1 MKRNH
6 AILTSFL
13 LLVVAAALYRIVPGR
28 PYGFAPQI
36 SMALFGGAVLKDK
49 KWAFALPLVS
59 LFLSDLLYQVLYVYG
74 LTPIQGFYGGQ
85 MLNYIELSSVV
96 VLGFWVSRIN
106 WRSIAWLSLLGPTW
120 FFLISNFTVWLGSD
134 GVIIPRNAAGLAE
147 TYILGLPFYQAS
159 IAATVFFN
167 ALFFGTWH
175 LLYQRKQQA
184 VA

>member
-59 LFLSDLLYQVLYVYG
+59 LFLSDLLYQVLYV
-74 LTPIQGFYGGQ
+74 
-85 MLNYIELSSVV
+85 
-96 VLGFWVSRIN
+96 
-106 WRSIAWLSLLGPTW
+106 
-120 FFLISNFTVWLGSD
+120 
-134 GVIIPRNAAGLAE
+134 
-147 TYILGLPFYQAS
+147 
-159 IAATVFFN
+159 
-167 ALFFGTWH
+167 
-175 LLYQRKQQA
+175 
-184 VA
+184 